1 VKIPT
6 TAEQKFIFIFCKN
19 FMNFMKKMNILT
31 FLLPFLLFLAFFKNV
46 SITSLDIKDN
56 VFTSYIIAPILSLP
70 IFMIFSFKEEK
81 KKRINFFLVFAICSF
96 LLLISL
102 ILQIYLKIKFSY
114 LYYSFRLDLLSIA
127 FFVAIFYLLLFGGV
141 NLKAVIFSLLSI
153 PLFFLPIFMLRNYF
167 NELNILLVSPFGKIF
182 GLEQQGKIFSKNGI
196 SIAISEECTSP
207 SVFVAF
213 FIFILLI
220 SYFFNASKKRKIV
233 FITFSFLLLFVLNL
247 IRIILILFFLS
258 NNKIQHISGVPFFYL
273 GIAISIFSFKKFG
286 LEQPRFR
293 IEKLELKRAL
303 SLLVFSILLFFI
315 QQPKIG
321 ASFEELE
328 NLNIITNISQPF
340 LNRSGFSTN
349 RSFQFYYIND
359 SYVLIAPHKLFES
372 KIENLKYQFLNMSNN
387 SKINTSCYL
396 LFDNFSAELV
406 DFSIGNKTFCSI
418 FAESYSKKGFFSI
431 AILNNLETNESIKTE
446 SVACSFPAEYT
457 KINNKCVILL
467 KRIVEE

>member
-1 VKIPT
+1 
-6 TAEQKFIFIFCKN
+6 
-19 FMNFMKKMNILT
+19 MGFMKKSQILI

-46 SITSLDIKDN
+46 SITSFDIKDN

-70 IFMIFSFKEEK
+70 IFMIFSFKET
-81 KKRINFFLVFAICSF
+81 KRREINLLFIFTICSF

-127 FFVAIFYLLLFGGV
+127 FFVAIFYLLIFNRI
-141 NLKAVIFSLLSI
+141 NLKAILFSLLSI
-153 PLFFLPIFMLRNYF
+153 PLLFLPAFILRSYF
-167 NELNILLVSPFGKIF
+167 NDLNVFLASPFAKIF
-182 GLEQQGKIFSKNGI
+182 GLEQQAEIFSKNGI

-213 FIFILLI
+213 FIFIILI
-220 SYFFNASKKRKIV
+220 SYFFNASKKRKIA
-233 FITFSFLLLFVLNL
+233 FIIFSFILLFVLNL

-258 NNKIQHISGVPFFYL
+258 NNKVEHISGVPFFYL

-286 LEQPRFR
+286 LEQPRFK
-293 IEKLELKRAL
+293 IEKLELKRTL

-315 QQPKIG
+315 QSPKNG

-328 NLNIITNISQPF
+328 NLNLIANFSQPF

-349 RSFQFYYIND
+349 RSFQFYFIND

-431 AILNNLETNESIKTE
+431 AILSNVETNQSIKING
-446 SVACSFPAEYT
+446 VACTLPKEHE
-457 KINNKCVILL
+457 KINNNCVILL